1 MKDIELLHIKFTKKD
16 MECISEDESIF
27 LLQVC
32 GLIHEVISLQKF
44 IHMSSHGVE
53 NDVQRMAENSQA
65 MYFFRLLAGTLFEGW
80 DLITKKHNKYKP
92 IISKYKNEL
101 DSVAKE
107 AFEKLE
113 QYFSNPNNSCEK
125 IRNNFS
131 HHYNYGE
138 IRKMFR
144 KWPENDKLEIYLS
157 DMHAN
162 CRYTVSDVIT
172 NLAILGEPKSTDIV
186 NDMGALTKEIGD
198 IARAFIEVISS
209 YLSVILRKVI
219 TEKKPESQE
228 IILKNISAINE
239 LRLPYFVADE

>member
-16 MECISEDESIF
+16 LECISEDESIF
-27 LLQVC
+27 VLQVG

-44 IHMSSHGVE
+44 IHMSNHGVD
-53 NDVQRMAENSQA
+53 NDIQRMAENSQT

-80 DLITKKHNKYKP
+80 DLITKKHKKYKP
-92 IISKYKNEL
+92 IILKYRNEL
-101 DSVAKE
+101 DSIAE
-107 AFEKLE
+107 NAFVKLE
-113 QYFSNPNNSCEK
+113 QYFSTSNNSCEK

-157 DMHAN
+157 ETHAN
-162 CRYTVSDVIT
+162 CRYLISDVIT
-172 NLAILGEPKSTDIV
+172 NLAILGEPKSTDVI
-186 NDMGALTKEIGD
+186 DDIGTLTREISD
-198 IARAFIEVISS
+198 VSRAFIEVISS
-209 YLSVILRKVI
+209 YLSIILLKVI
-219 TEKKPESQE
+219 AEKKPESQE
-228 IILKNISAINE
+228 IILKNIPAIHE